1 MAKTMAKS
9 AEIMTCALH
18 DSDCAY
24 CPIDMNQLIKL
35 PQFNAV
41 MQTMA
46 REMEKAGL
54 IDEMMND
61 TLDSMDDEGID
72 EAADTEV
79 NKVLDEITATLPV
92 AANSR
97 LPEAQRVPAAAAAA
111 REESANEDKELM
123 ARVAGLKAT

>member
-1 MAKTMAKS
+1 
-9 AEIMTCALH
+9 
-18 DSDCAY
+18 
-24 CPIDMNQLIKL
+24 MNQLIKL

-111 REESANEDKELM
+111 AAREESANEDKELM

>member
-1 MAKTMAKS
+1 
-9 AEIMTCALH
+9 
-18 DSDCAY
+18 
-24 CPIDMNQLIKL
+24 MNQLIKL

-54 IDEMMND
+54 IEEMMND

-79 NKVLDEITATLPV
+79 NKVLDEITATLPA
-92 AANSR
+92 AANAR

-111 REESANEDKELM
+111 REESDNADNELM

>member
-1 MAKTMAKS
+1 
-9 AEIMTCALH
+9 
-18 DSDCAY
+18 
-24 CPIDMNQLIKL
+24 MNQLIRL

-41 MQTMA
+41 MQVMA

-54 IDEMMND
+54 IDEIMSD
-61 TLDSMDDEGID
+61 TLDNMDGEGID

-79 NKVLDEITATLPV
+79 NKVLDEITSTLPP

-97 LPEAQRVPAAAAAA
+97 LPEPMRVPAAAAAA
-111 REESANEDKELM
+111 PASSAEDKELA